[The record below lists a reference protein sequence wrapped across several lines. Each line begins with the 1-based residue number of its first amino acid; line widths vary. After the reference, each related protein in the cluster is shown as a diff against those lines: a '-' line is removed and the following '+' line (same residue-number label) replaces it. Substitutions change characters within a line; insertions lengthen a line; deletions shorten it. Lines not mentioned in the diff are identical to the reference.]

1 MRRILVATTL
11 ALGLVVAAPAAPP
24 AQADP
29 GAEAQFVSLTNS
41 LRASQGL
48 PAYAVHDNLVGK
60 ARAWARTMANA
71 GSIWHSNLPDGVTVA
86 WQRLGE
92 NVGMGP
98 SVQSIHDALV
108 ASPGHYANLVDP
120 GFRYIGVGVVNAN
133 GTIFVAQVFMEPASQ
148 PAPSAPAPAAGTPSP
163 APEPASDPAPVPAAA
178 PSPAPPDP
186 PPPPPEPE
194 PMPTSPRL
202 VLALERLEA
211 FLD

>member
-1 MRRILVATTL
+1 MRRLLVATTL
-11 ALGLVVAAPAAPP
+11 AVGLVVAAPAAPAAP
-24 AQADP
+24 ADA

-48 PAYAVHDNLVGK
+48 PAYEVHDNLVGK
-60 ARAWARTMANA
+60 ARGWAQAMANA
-71 GSIWHSNLPDGVTVA
+71 GTISHSHLPDGVTVD

-108 ASPGHYANLVDP
+108 NSPGHYANLMDP

-133 GTIFVAQVFMEPASQ
+133 GTIFVAEVFMEPASQ
-148 PAPSAPAPAAGTPSP
+148 PAPSAPAPAAGTPTST
-163 APEPASDPAPVPAAA
+163 PEPAPAPAAA
-178 PSPAPPDP
+178 AASPQPAPLP